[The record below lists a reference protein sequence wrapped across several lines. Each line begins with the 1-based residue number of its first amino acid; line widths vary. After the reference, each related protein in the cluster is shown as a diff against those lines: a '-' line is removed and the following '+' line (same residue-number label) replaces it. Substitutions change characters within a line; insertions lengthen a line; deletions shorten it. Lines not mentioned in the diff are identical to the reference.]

1 MRVHIPKAPKH
12 LHDLFVSL
20 EVHERKRLG
29 AKKFID
35 SMLNPEAMKSIGV
48 KPWNVTF
55 PPCAKAGS
63 QWSEEYI
70 ACLFEH
76 FAQTVWHIC
85 CTVAMGAHPEAVVD
99 ERLSFAW
106 LQLYA
111 WVLGARAALRVRGEV
126 TGLGVADASVM
137 PEIVAAHTNGPS
149 MTIGSK
155 AAAVIIEDCAGV
167 Q

>member
-1 MRVHIPKAPKH
+1 
-12 LHDLFVSL
+12 
-20 EVHERKRLG
+20 
-29 AKKFID
+29 
-35 SMLNPEAMKSIGV
+35 MLNTEAMKSIGV
-48 KPWNVTF
+48 KPWHVTF

-70 ACLFEH
+70 ACLFEN

-99 ERLSFAW
+99 ER
-106 LQLYA
+106 
-111 WVLGARAALRVRGEV
+111 LRVRGEV